1 MSETKKLDQQ
11 ELDTIMSLRQKMS
24 EKVMQFGELEVE
36 MHLTKQRAT
45 LLETEKE
52 RLTTEFESLQTEEK
66 NIADGLNQKYGQGT
80 LNIETGEFVPA

>member
-1 MSETKKLDQQ
+1 
-11 ELDTIMSLRQKMS
+11 
-24 EKVMQFGELEVE
+24 